1 MRSVGRVAA
10 FCLALSLGGAAL
22 AAAGETLYVQVAETR
37 LRREASFLSPSVAV
51 LGFGEPLEK
60 LGVTGLWFRVSR
72 GRQAEGWVHGSALTA
87 TRLVLKPGE
96 EDAPVQTGRA
106 EPTLAGK
113 GFSAETEADF
123 KAKNPGLDFA
133 VLDELERTLPADDEV
148 LRFAREGG
156 LR

>member
-1 MRSVGRVAA
+1 MGRVTALGLLL
-10 FCLALSLGGAAL
+10 CLGAASPG
-22 AAAGETLYVQVAETR
+22 AAAETVYVQVAETR
-37 LRREASFLSPSVAV
+37 VRREASFLSPSVAV
-51 LGFGEPLEK
+51 VGFGESLEK
-60 LGVTGLWFRVSR
+60 LSVTGLWFRVSR
-72 GRQAEGWVHGSALTA
+72 GRQVEGWVHGSAVT
-87 TRLVLKPGE
+87 TMRLVLKPGE

-123 KAKNPGLDFA
+123 KSKNPGLDFA
-133 VLDELERTLPADDEV
+133 ALDELERSVPTDEEV